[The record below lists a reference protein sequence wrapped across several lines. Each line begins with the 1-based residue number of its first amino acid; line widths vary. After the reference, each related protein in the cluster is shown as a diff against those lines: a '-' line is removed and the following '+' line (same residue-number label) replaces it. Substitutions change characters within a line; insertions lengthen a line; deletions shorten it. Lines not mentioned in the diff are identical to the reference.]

1 MLWTLYVIFMALFFG
16 CWCLL
21 SGIRQV
27 TVDPAVPEV
36 MIGRRL
42 TAGKYSIVA
51 LLALTLGPVLVL
63 FDTHKSGIFLL
74 ILLLL
79 LILPPTIIHCVKR
92 LRTRRYR
99 QILLAELPDSLT
111 QMASSMQAGATL
123 ATAMRWYIEES
134 SGPLAQELFIV
145 QHEHRLGVALEDALH
160 RLGTRVSLRE
170 VELVVCAVLV
180 ARETGGNLAGVLSQL
195 SDSVRQQLDI
205 KAKISSLTAQG
216 VMQGW
221 IVSLLPVLVGAAL
234 FVLDPVAIKPLF
246 SGLLGWLCLSAI
258 AILEISGAIM
268 IWRIVHIDV

>member
-1 MLWTLYVIFMALFFG
+1 MLWTLCVIFMALLFG

-27 TVDPAVPEV
+27 AVDPTVPEA
-36 MIGRRL
+36 MIDRRL
-42 TAGKYSIVA
+42 TAGKYSIVGV
-51 LLALTLGPVLVL
+51 LALTLGIVLVAFETNQTGL
-63 FDTHKSGIFLL
+63 F
-74 ILLLL
+74 LLLL
-79 LILPPTIIHCVKR
+79 LLLPIVPPTIRHCVTR
-92 LRTRRYR
+92 LRTRRHR
-99 QILLAELPDSLT
+99 QTLLAELPDSLT

-160 RLGTRVSLRE
+160 RLGTRVALRE
-170 VELVVCAVLV
+170 MELVVCAVLV

-195 SDSVRQQLDI
+195 SDSVGQQLEI

-246 SGLLGWLCLSAI
+246 SGLLGWLCLSVI
-258 AILEISGAIM
+258 AILEISGAVM